1 MVTVW
6 GKGSSNFGLC
16 YSLLNKKKPKP
27 EGIKRNLTNFL
38 SCTWEE
44 NYMVNQPHM
53 PTLGTLGSTL
63 FQGPTL
69 RASHAWLNGHLEML
83 NFSTVGPT
91 VLVQLCSDS
100 AVTL

>member
-44 NYMVNQPHM
+44 NYMVNPATYANFRNTGFD
-53 PTLGTLGSTL
+53 PVPGSHTQSIPCL
-63 FQGPTL
+63 
-69 RASHAWLNGHLEML
+69 A
-83 NFSTVGPT
+83 
-91 VLVQLCSDS
+91 
-100 AVTL
+100 